1 MSQKLLEAH
10 YRPNRLL
17 TEAHGLDGY
26 NCGFAAARQAGAFG
40 EHQRALV
47 WRLIGEVP
55 IDEATRVLDVGSGI
69 GGPAQWIAQRHGAR
83 VVGLEYCGS
92 SVRAARQRAESG
104 AERLRFVQGD
114 AQYMP
119 LAADSVDVIFNLE
132 SALHYADKDGFLGE
146 CRRVLRPGGWLCLG
160 DLTTDYRRLFAVA
173 QLFNKVPSQFNSNVR
188 LWSRDAYRRAFATQR
203 LSIEQSERVTTQVA
217 DSLADGLA
225 DIRLRGWKASRGFRA
240 RYFYLAFLE
249 KLLRRGKLHY
259 DLFRVRKDG
268 GPGNTARGS

>member
-173 QLFNKVPSQFNSNVR
+173 QLFNKVPSQFNSN
-188 LWSRDAYRRAFATQR
+188 
-203 LSIEQSERVTTQVA
+203 EQSERVTTQVA